1 MSWKPP
7 LVGLAAV
14 ALASC
19 GYPAVANSSGPA
31 AVVSTTTPTPTGTVD
46 NFNEGDNRTP
56 VKFPDGLKIIDLK
69 VGNGETVR
77 RGATI
82 QADYT
87 GWLANGTEFD
97 SSRPRGA
104 PLCVI
109 LDPNATSSGNCTG
122 VIPGWIEG
130 VPGMKVGGRR
140 KLIIPPA
147 LAYGSRGA
155 SPQIP
160 PNATITFIVQ
170 VVSIAAGPTPTPSSS
185 PSASPSS
192 GTTPSPSP

>member
-1 MSWKPP
+1 M
-7 LVGLAAV
+7 
-14 ALASC
+14 
-19 GYPAVANSSGPA
+19 
-31 AVVSTTTPTPTGTVD
+31 
-46 NFNEGDNRTP
+46 
-56 VKFPDGLKIIDLK
+56 
-69 VGNGETVR
+69 R

-97 SSRPRGA
+97 SSRPRGT

-130 VPGMKVGGRR
+130 IPGMKVGGRR

-147 LAYGSRGA
+147 LAYGSQGA

-160 PNATITFIVQ
+160 PNATLTFIVQ
-170 VVSIAAGPTPTPSSS
+170 VGSIAAEPTPTPSAS
-185 PSASPSS
+185 PSA
-192 GTTPSPSP
+192 GATTPSPSP